1 MNWVEVNWAEVNWVE
16 ILGYVGAALTI
27 ASFAMETMIPLRVV
41 ALVSNCIFIAYNIA
55 HGSYASLLVNS
66 ILLPINVVR
75 LVQMVQLIRSVRT
88 ASDTDLSI
96 DWLKPFMTR
105 RSYRRGTILF
115 RKDDTAV
122 EMFYMLTGHYRLRE
136 AGIDIPAGQ
145 IVGELGLLSPGN
157 RRTQTLECV
166 EDGTVLVIGYDEV
179 RQLYFQ
185 NPQFGFYFLNL
196 IGKRLFQ
203 DIGRLEAR
211 LEERRP

>member
-1 MNWVEVNWAEVNWVE
+1 MNWVE

-27 ASFAMETMIPLRVV
+27 ATFAMKTMIPLRVV
-41 ALVSNCIFIAYNIA
+41 ALVSNCIFISYNIA
-55 HGSYASLLVNS
+55 HASYASLLVNS

-105 RSYRRGTILF
+105 RSYRRGTVLF
-115 RKDDTAV
+115 GKGDPAT
-122 EMFYMLTGHYRLRE
+122 EMFYTLTGRYRLRE
-136 AGIDIPAGQ
+136 TGIEIRTGQ

-196 IGKRLFQ
+196 IGKRLF
-203 DIGRLEAR
+203 DNIERLEAR
-211 LEERRP
+211 LVERRP